1 MGSKIPFQWLIFFS
15 MFFLVKKTMAI
26 ETPTYEVL
34 KKNKVFE
41 IRQYNA
47 TIIAKTDVKSDF
59 KGASSTGFRRIAN
72 YIFGGNSTSES
83 IAMTAPVITTSSSLD
98 QEYEVLFFMP
108 VEYNM
113 TNLPKPNL
121 SNVEIEERFLGKIA
135 SVKFG
140 GWVNEKNTKYYTTQ
154 LKDFLKQEKYEIIG
168 PVMVAQYNS
177 PWALPPF
184 RKNEILV
191 KVN

>member
-1 MGSKIPFQWLIFFS
+1 MNYKILIILIS
-15 MFFLVKKTMAI
+15 LGLLMAI
-26 ETPTYEVL
+26 ETPTYRL
-34 KKNKVFE
+34 IKKMGNVE
-41 IRQYNA
+41 IREYDPM
-47 TIIAKTDVKSDF
+47 IIAKTLIKESYNPALS
-59 KGASSTGFRRIAN
+59 KGFRRIAN

-108 VEYNM
+108 AEYNM

>member
-1 MGSKIPFQWLIFFS
+1 
-15 MFFLVKKTMAI
+15 
-26 ETPTYEVL
+26 
-34 KKNKVFE
+34 
-41 IRQYNA
+41 
-47 TIIAKTDVKSDF
+47 
-59 KGASSTGFRRIAN
+59 
-72 YIFGGNSTSES
+72 
-83 IAMTAPVITTSSSLD
+83 
-98 QEYEVLFFMP
+98 
-108 VEYNM
+108 M

-140 GWVNEKNTKYYTTQ
+140 GWVNERNTKYYTTQ

-191 KVN
+191 KVY